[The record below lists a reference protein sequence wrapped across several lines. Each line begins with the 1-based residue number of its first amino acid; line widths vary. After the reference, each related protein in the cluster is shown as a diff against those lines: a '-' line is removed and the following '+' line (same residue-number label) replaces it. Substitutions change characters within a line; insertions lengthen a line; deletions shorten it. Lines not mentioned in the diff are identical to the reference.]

1 MRRVRQLLRLRGF
14 QGAVPRLGHVDRL
27 GLVTAWAM
35 PPLDQPRGGGCE
47 WPGGF
52 AGLLSP
58 AAGGL
63 LSLKA
68 ALPRSVQGSCGTPSR
83 LGVAPGRVCEACCQ
97 STKPADRQRPGRT
110 TRVAG
115 IPRSGD
121 PCCSGRAIAGF
132 WFSRCPQGFAGG
144 LDPSRASESY
154 GRTCLIAMADARPV
168 GFAEEWEYL
177 EGGRAETCSLRGRLH
192 HLPALSLRGWRR
204 CITVLTCTIHQGLIP
219 QGEHLAKRCCQWMGR
234 RERAVGWCPEA
245 GCRNRVVP
253 PG

>member
-14 QGAVPRLGHVDRL
+14 QGAVPRVGHVDRL

-83 LGVAPGRVCEACCQ
+83 LGVAPGRVCEACCR

-177 EGGRAETCSLRGRLH
+177 EGGVLR
-192 HLPALSLRGWRR
+192 PARSGAV
-204 CITVLTCTIHQGLIP
+204 CIT
-219 QGEHLAKRCCQWMGR
+219 CQHFHYEVGAGASLCSPAR
-234 RERAVGWCPEA
+234 FTRA
-245 GCRNRVVP
+245 
-253 PG
+253 